1 MSALAVA
8 HPGRRTKAH
17 PDTWTRQPVRGHSI
31 LASKYRGRGERDW
44 EADFDSKLSND
55 ELYKLEDAAM
65 LFNNTDRDPDCY
77 DGRIG
82 RIGWLLL
89 RKFAELL
96 RTGYD
101 RLTFPVAWLAK
112 EIGVSEA
119 SIHVAKEKLRKHGFL
134 IWARR
139 CVPDEGQAETR
150 SPPVR
155 QTSNIYQLLF
165 PARARALLG
174 QRGQKR
180 LPDDEMTRKAAM
192 ARQLHLM
199 ALQQQEIDIPAVAAA
214 VKHGRE
220 AEYTARAVRPRPTPD

>member
-8 HPGRRTKAH
+8 QPGRRTK
-17 PDTWTRQPVRGHSI
+17 PDPSTWTRQPVRGRSL
-31 LASKYRGRGERDW
+31 LASKFRGRGERDW
-44 EADFDSKLSND
+44 EEDFNTELSRD
-55 ELYKLEDAAM
+55 DLYKLEEAAV
-65 LFNNTDRDPDCY
+65 LFNNTDRDPDAY

-82 RIGWLLL
+82 RIGFLLL
-89 RKFAELL
+89 RKLAELV

-112 EIGVSEA
+112 EVGCSEA
-119 SIHVAKEKLRKHGFL
+119 SIHVAKEKLREHGFL

-139 CVPDEGQAETR
+139 CVPDEGKAETR

-165 PARARALLG
+165 PAAARALLG

-180 LPDDEMTRKAAM
+180 LPDDEKTRKAAV

-214 VKHGRE
+214 VRHGRE
-220 AEYTARAVRPRPTPD
+220 AEHTARAVRPRPTPD

>member
-1 MSALAVA
+1 MSALAVPK
-8 HPGRRTKAH
+8 PGLKAKAH

-44 EADFDSKLSND
+44 EEDFDSKLSAD
-55 ELYKLEDAAM
+55 DTYKLVDAAE
-65 LFNNTDRDPDCY
+65 LFNNTDRDPNCY

-96 RTGYD
+96 RTGTE
-101 RLTFPVAWLAK
+101 RLTFAVAWLAK

-119 SIHVAKEKLRKHGFL
+119 SIHVAKEKLREHGFL

-155 QTSNIYQLLF
+155 QTTNIYQLLF
-165 PARARALLG
+165 PAAARKLLG

-180 LPDDEMTRKAAM
+180 LPDDEMTRKAAL

-199 ALQQQEIDIPAVAAA
+199 ALQQQEIDIPAVASA
-214 VKHGRE
+214 VRFGRE
-220 AEYTARAVRPRPTPD
+220 AEYKARVERPRPAPE